1 MNRTSS
7 FGPGFHAPAKPAR
20 IFDTSSIVQ
29 PKPPST
35 GPMTTASGYH
45 AAPDDA
51 VNRSIVAAL
60 LKVLARREPGL
71 QRSITVTLHRIF
83 FLCAAGS
90 LRCAEVPFEL
100 APEHSAPRHE
110 YRAGGAH

>member
-7 FGPGFHAPAKPAR
+7 FGPGFHAPA
-20 IFDTSSIVQ
+20 
-29 PKPPST
+29 
-35 GPMTTASGYH
+35 H

-100 APEHSAPRHE
+100 APEHSAPDMNTV
-110 YRAGGAH
+110 RAALIDAQQDPNVSTQAQQLIDLFSKEHL